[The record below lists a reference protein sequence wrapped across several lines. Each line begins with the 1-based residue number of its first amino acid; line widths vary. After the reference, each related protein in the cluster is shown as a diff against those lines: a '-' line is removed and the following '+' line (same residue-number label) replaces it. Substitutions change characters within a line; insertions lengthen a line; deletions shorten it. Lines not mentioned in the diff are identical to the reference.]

1 MLARAPRTT
10 NDGSVENANNRE
22 SRVVAGR
29 DLIVTPL
36 QESVHRKLDE
46 ITHSVHTTS
55 PGIRD
60 ELDTLSVALLAGA
73 LRTVLAEHQPDA
85 SGHCTLCHGRRRP
98 FARKRGPLPCRAYLA
113 AQVALVP
120 DEPVTPRR
128 PKNSSRHQLRE
139 RTAFFLS

>member
-1 MLARAPRTT
+1 M
-10 NDGSVENANNRE
+10 
-22 SRVVAGR
+22 AGR

-60 ELDTLSVALLAGA
+60 ELDNLSVALLAGA
-73 LRTVLAEHQPDA
+73 LRTVLAEHRPDE

-98 FARKRGPLPCRAYLA
+98 FARRRGPLPCRAYLA

-120 DEPVTPRR
+120 DEPSASRRTRNATPHRM
-128 PKNSSRHQLRE
+128 RE
-139 RTAFFLS
+139 RAAFFLS